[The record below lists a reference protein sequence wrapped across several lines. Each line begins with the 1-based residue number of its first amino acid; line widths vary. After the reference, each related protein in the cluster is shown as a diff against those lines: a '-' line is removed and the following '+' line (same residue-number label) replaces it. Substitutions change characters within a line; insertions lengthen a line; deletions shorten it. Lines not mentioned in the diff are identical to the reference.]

1 MNELIKLQLLEE
13 DAIRVAS
20 SNLDPHTAI
29 QAWPPH
35 VHHEW
40 LNIYYRQVE
49 RNERDRQDA
58 HEENMERT
66 YTSQLICITVLALAF
81 VGLGATVIVTTI
93 GG

>member
-1 MNELIKLQLLEE
+1 MSELIKLAEIE
-13 DAIRVAS
+13 ADAIRVAN
-20 SNLDPHTAI
+20 SNLDAHAAI

-49 RNERDRQDA
+49 RNEQDRRAAQ
-58 HEENMERT
+58 EENMERT